1 MLIIKQLPDDRYQ
14 VKHLF
19 ENFSNVEY
27 DTFESAL
34 NLCRLRCHKVLNDN
48 DEILKVIKIPFTNLW
63 VVW

>member
-27 DTFESAL
+27 ETFDIAV
-34 NLCRLRCHKVLNDN
+34 NLCRLRCHKVLNDDN
-48 DEILKVIKIPFTNLW
+48 LKVVKIPFTGLW
-63 VVW
+63 LVW

>member
-27 DTFESAL
+27 ETFDSAV
-34 NLCRLRCHKVLNDN
+34 NLCRLRCHKVLNDDN
-48 DEILKVIKIPFTNLW
+48 LKVIKIPFTYLW
-63 VVW
+63 IVW

>member
-27 DTFESAL
+27 ETFDSAV
-34 NLCRLRCHKVLNDN
+34 NLCRLRCHKVLRDDN
-48 DEILKVIKIPFTNLW
+48 IKVIKIPFTNLW

>member
-27 DTFESAL
+27 ETFDSAV
-34 NLCRLRCHKVLNDN
+34 NLCRLRCHKVLNDDN
-48 DEILKVIKIPFTNLW
+48 LKVVKIPFTNLW
-63 VVW
+63 LVW

>member
-27 DTFESAL
+27 ETFESAL
-34 NLCRLRCHKVLNDN
+34 NLCRLRCHKVLKDDN
-48 DEILKVIKIPFTNLW
+48 IKVVKIPFSGLW
-63 VVW
+63 LLW

>member
-27 DTFESAL
+27 ETFDSAV
-34 NLCRLRCHKVLNDN
+34 NLCRLRCHKVLRDDN
-48 DEILKVIKIPFTNLW
+48 IKVVKIPFTELW
-63 VVW
+63 IVW